1 MIRLRSREAAIFS
14 QPRERTPLSARMVS
28 RTKLNKLAIF
38 ATAAPQ
44 FRRPRDSLSTKGWI
58 WKASVAGLCGSVTH
72 TLLMIGKTELGLL
85 ESFQPYQSLQ
95 IALGDWTGQ
104 NIHPLLPW
112 LISYVNGSKTAGFA
126 FANLYQYLPG
136 TSGPVKGAIAGIL
149 GWLLMSLF
157 FLPLLHMGPFA
168 MYLGLGPGPGLFSLA
183 MMLAYSVVMGTV
195 YSTIDAVSVSRAI
208 RQSFN

>member
-1 MIRLRSREAAIFS
+1 
-14 QPRERTPLSARMVS
+14 MVS
-28 RTKLNKLAIF
+28 RSKLNKLAIF

-44 FRRPRDSLSTKGWI
+44 FRRPRNLLSTKGWI

-85 ESFQPYQSLQ
+85 ESFQPNQSLQ

-112 LISYVNGSKTAGFA
+112 LSYVNGSTAAGFA
-126 FANLYQYLPG
+126 FANLYRYLPG
-136 TSGPVKGAIAGIL
+136 TSGPVKRAIAGRL
-149 GWLLMSLF
+149 AMGLF

-168 MYLGLGPGPGLFSLA
+168 MYLGVGPGPGLFSLA

-195 YSTIDAVSVSRAI
+195 YSTIDALSVSRAI
-208 RQSFN
+208 RQSSN